1 MSHIRGF
8 ICNIIQEYL
17 SRPSVL
23 HHLTDALVPLV
34 HEKAIS
40 YLSRGFDIHVLDVI
54 RPKVGL
60 KEEYILYEST
70 KPATLWF
77 LIDLSDAREGDK
89 FYIDLHIRLSNG
101 DFMLRDHWEI
111 EKQQRQRGDQ
121 VAAGGFGESPMV
133 TLSEQFAPACRLTLS
148 QVNGASREVRYEVFG
163 RYEDK

>member
-1 MSHIRGF
+1 MSYVKDLIY
-8 ICNIIQEYL
+8 NVIQEYL

-23 HHLTDALVPLV
+23 AHLTDALAPLI

-40 YLSRGFDIHVLDVI
+40 YLNRGFDIHVLDVL

-60 KEEYILYEST
+60 KEKYVLYEST

-101 DFMLRDHWEI
+101 DFLPRDHWEI
-111 EKQQRQRGDQ
+111 ERQQRRRGDQ

-163 RYEDK
+163 RYEER